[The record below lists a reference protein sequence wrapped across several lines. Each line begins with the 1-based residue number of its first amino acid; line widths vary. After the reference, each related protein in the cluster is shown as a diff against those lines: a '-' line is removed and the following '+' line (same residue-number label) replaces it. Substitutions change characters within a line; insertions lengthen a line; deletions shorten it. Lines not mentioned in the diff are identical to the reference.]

1 MYRINRLLKIKGAE
15 MKVSWKNIS
24 KVGASIMV
32 IAVFNTVIMEYFEPP
47 ILINIGWCGISGGV
61 VGFCAAMKWLID

>member
-1 MYRINRLLKIKGAE
+1 

-24 KVGASIMV
+24 KAGASIMV

-61 VGFCAAMKWLID
+61 VSF